1 MFDLFLSQPVKIA
14 SFCVTAGAVGSL
26 ESGHRHL
33 ESLDTIRLHVH
44 AADLLQQHL
53 PDDQLQQP
61 GHLTNALY

>member
-1 MFDLFLSQPVKIA
+1 MSIRISSLY
-14 SFCVTAGAVGSL
+14 VTAGAVGSL

-53 PDDQLQQP
+53 PDDQLRQQQLTIPP